1 MRAWA
6 ALFLLALTACG
17 RNGAGKPESLYTGR
31 AFVTGQDE
39 RFRAIGFA
47 QSLPD
52 ALAKV
57 SGDPALLSDPRVA
70 TLTVKAAS
78 FVESYSYRDYME
90 DLPIGDEQGTRDR
103 PYFLT
108 VTFKQQAI
116 DEILRTLGRSP
127 WTANRRPVAVFVGV
141 DKFGRDF
148 VLDSDGASD
157 MDERNSLTDA
167 AWIAGLPIH
176 LPLVADAE
184 RLHLNVAGL
193 KAGGT
198 AGLAAGD
205 EVLVG
210 LLNWD
215 KGSISW
221 HADWRLNWRGATHHW
236 TIRAATY
243 DEAFRNA
250 MGGAAQIMS
259 GHGEPSDVIEPTK
272 QG

>member
-1 MRAWA
+1 M
-6 ALFLLALTACG
+6 FMLAMAACG
-17 RNGAGKPESLYTGR
+17 RSGSGAPDDLYTGK

-39 RFRAIGFA
+39 RLRAIGFA

-52 ALAKV
+52 ALVKV
-57 SGDPALLSDPRVA
+57 SGDPTLLTDARVA
-70 TLTVKAAS
+70 ALSVRAAS

-90 DLPIGDEQGTRDR
+90 GLPIGDEQGTRDR

-116 DEILRTLGRSP
+116 DEVLRTLGRSP
-127 WTANRRPVAVFVGV
+127 WTANRPPVAVFVGV

-148 VLDSDGASD
+148 VLDSDGVAD
-157 MDERNSLTDA
+157 LDERNSLTDA
-167 AWIAGLPIH
+167 AWTAGLPIR
-176 LPLVADAE
+176 LPLVADIG
-184 RLHLNVAGL
+184 RSHLSAGSL
-193 KAGGT
+193 QTDVT
-198 AGLAAGD
+198 AGLAADD

-215 KGSISW
+215 KGSFSW
-221 HADWRLNWRGATHHW
+221 RADWRLNWRGTPHHW
-236 TIRAATY
+236 TIRAVTY

-250 MGGAAQIMS
+250 MRGVAQVLS
-259 GHGEPSDVIEPTK
+259 GHGEPAGTVGPPK